1 MTPTLGQFRVGI
13 SFNPSNNADVDIIKT
28 LAASL
33 IDTINALPS
42 QDGEQARLK
51 ALAMSAIEEGAMWA
65 VKAATKQ
72 PMPDHL
78 TGPAQMGGS
87 VGGAPGLNNVT
98 DPFIEAV
105 RSGVIAVMGS
115 IGPWAH
121 PKRLGPSEFLHI
133 LGHLQRRG
141 FSGASETDIS
151 NVIEALRRTGG
162 VT

>member
-13 SFNPSNNADVDIIKT
+13 SFNPSADPNVDTIKAQ
-28 LAASL
+28 AAAL

-42 QDGEQARLK
+42 QGGEQARLK

-87 VGGAPGLNNVT
+87 VGGAPMGDVLT
-98 DPFIEAV
+98 DPFIAAV
-105 RSGVIAVMGS
+105 HTGVIAVMGS
-115 IGPWAH
+115 IGPWPH
-121 PKRLGPSEFLHI
+121 PKRLGESEFLHI
-133 LGHLQRRG
+133 LGHIQKRG
-141 FSGASETDIS
+141 FSGATQQDILD
-151 NVIEALRRTGG
+151 VIDRLRSAGG
-162 VT
+162 GK